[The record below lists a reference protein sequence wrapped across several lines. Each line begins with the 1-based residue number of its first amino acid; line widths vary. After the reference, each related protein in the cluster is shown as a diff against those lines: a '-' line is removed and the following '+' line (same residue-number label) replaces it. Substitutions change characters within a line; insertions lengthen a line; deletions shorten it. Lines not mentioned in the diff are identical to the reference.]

1 MHRGFD
7 VGVAHKLHQRGQADA
22 GAHHVRGEGMSE
34 PVGIG
39 QLDAGVHEYIHVTG
53 RELQLHQFGADQR
66 CELLHPGLTLMR
78 S

>member
-1 MHRGFD
+1 
-7 VGVAHKLHQRGQADA
+7 
-22 GAHHVRGEGMSE
+22 
-34 PVGIG
+34 
-39 QLDAGVHEYIHVTG
+39 LDAGVHEYIHVTG